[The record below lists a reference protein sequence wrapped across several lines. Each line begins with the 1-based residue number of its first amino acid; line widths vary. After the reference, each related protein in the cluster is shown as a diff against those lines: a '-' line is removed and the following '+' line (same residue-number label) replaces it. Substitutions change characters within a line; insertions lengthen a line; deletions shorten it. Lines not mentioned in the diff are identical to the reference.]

1 MIPGIRDRVLA
12 DLRCCR
18 PFKSE
23 LSVKLATEP
32 VLGSWI
38 GAREWLSDSSK
49 AKDAFITKA
58 MYEEHGGEY
67 FIEHTLSNKYYPTP
81 DTVLSK

>member
-23 LSVKLATEP
+23 LSVKIAKKP
-32 VLGSWI
+32 VFGSWM
-38 GAREWLSDSSK
+38 GARQWFNDSNQ
-49 AKDAFITKA
+49 AKDAFMTKA
-58 MYEEHGGEY
+58 MYEEFGGEY
-67 FIEHTLSNKYYPTP
+67 FVEHTLSNRFYPTP
-81 DTVLSK
+81 EASVNK